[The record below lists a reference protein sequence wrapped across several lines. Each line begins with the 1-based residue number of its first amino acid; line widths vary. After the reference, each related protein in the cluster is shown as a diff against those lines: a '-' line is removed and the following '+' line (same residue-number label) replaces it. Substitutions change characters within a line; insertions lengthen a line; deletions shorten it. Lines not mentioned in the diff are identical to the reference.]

1 MKLSRRRVLGA
12 ISGVAVTA
20 LCLVPGA
27 ISSQGLPFTWLVVLL
42 AVCPVIYLLAHQWFT
57 QRRRRAS
64 VDDLLLEENSC
75 GKSDN
80 S

>member
-1 MKLSRRRVLGA
+1 VKPSQRRVLGA

-20 LCLVPGA
+20 LCLAPGA
-27 ISSQGLPFTWLVVLL
+27 ISSMGWLVTWLVVLL
-42 AVCPVIYLLAHQWFT
+42 AVGPVIYLLAHHWFT

-80 S
+80 P